1 MTFPVP
7 ATRVAFQYGQ
17 HEVVLETGHMAR
29 QATAAVVVSI
39 AETVVLVSVVAK
51 KEAKEGQDFFPLT
64 VDYMERFY
72 AGGRI
77 PGGFFKREG
86 RQTENETLTSRLIDR
101 PLRPLFPE
109 GYYNEIQVVAT
120 VLSLNPQVS
129 GDIAALIGASA
140 AMSLSGVPFQGPIGA
155 ARVGY
160 ANGQYILNPTAAQLA
175 TSQLDLVVAGTSS
188 AVMMVESEAM
198 QLSEE
203 VMLGAV
209 LFGHEQMQVA
219 IKAINEL
226 VAIAGK
232 PKIEWSAPA
241 EPAAL
246 TAAMDAAEA
255 DVTAAYS
262 ITEKM
267 ARQTAVGA
275 VKKRL
280 TEQLASGDAP
290 QFTAGKVKDAFGN
303 LEAKVVRNRIL
314 DGQPRIDGR
323 DRTTVRGLTMGTSIL
338 PRVHG
343 SSVFTRGETQVVAAV
358 TLGTGKDNQLI
369 DAASGESKDTFLF
382 NYNFPPYCVG
392 ETGRLNAPKRREI
405 GHGRLAKRGLLAVMP
420 DLEREFPYVVRVV
433 TEVMESNGS
442 SSMASVCSA
451 CLALMDAG
459 VPLKAPVAG
468 VAMGLILEGSRWA
481 VLTDILGD
489 EDHLGDMDFK
499 VAGSVNGISALQ
511 MDIKIAGITG
521 EIMKLALEQA
531 KAARLHILT
540 AMTAS
545 LPSARNE
552 LSAYAPRITTIKINP
567 EKIRE
572 VIGKGGATIRSI
584 TEATGTSI
592 DIQDDGT
599 IKIAATSGEAAEA
612 AIARITMLTREVQVG
627 DIYEGRVARLMDFGA
642 FVTILPGR
650 DGLVHISQLSEERVE
665 KVENVVKEGDIVRV
679 KVLEVGRDGKIRL
692 SMKASDVGA
701 A

>member
-1 MTFPVP
+1 MTYP
-7 ATRVAFQYGQ
+7 AAPIRKSFQYGQ

-29 QATAAVVVSI
+29 QATAAVTVSI

-51 KEAKEGQDFFPLT
+51 KEPKEGQDFFPLT

-86 RQTENETLTSRLIDR
+86 RPTENETLTSRLIDR

-109 GYYNEIQVVAT
+109 GFYNEIQVVAT
-120 VLSLNPQVS
+120 VLSLNPEVS

-140 AMSLSGVPFQGPIGA
+140 AMAMAGVPFQGPIGA

-160 ANGQYILNPTAAQLA
+160 ANGQYLLNPTATQLQ
-175 TSQLDLVVAGTSS
+175 TSQLDLVVAGTKD
-188 AVMMVESEAM
+188 AVLMVESEAQ

-209 LFGHEQMQVA
+209 LFGHAQMQVA
-219 IKAINEL
+219 ITAINEL
-226 VAIAGK
+226 VAVAGK
-232 PKIEWSAPA
+232 PKWDWTAPPEA
-241 EPAAL
+241 PEL
-246 TAAMDAAEA
+246 TAAMNAVEG
-255 DVTAAYS
+255 DVTAAYQ
-262 ITEKM
+262 ITDKK
-267 ARQTAVGA
+267 ARQDAVGA
-275 VKKRL
+275 IKKRL
-280 TEQLASGDAP
+280 NEQLAGGESP
-290 QFTAGKVKDAFGN
+290 KFSAGKVKDAFGN
-303 LEAKVVRNRIL
+303 LEARVVRNRIL
-314 DGQPRIDGR
+314 DGHPRIDGR
-323 DRTTVRGLTMGTSIL
+323 DRTTVRSLTMGTSIL

-369 DAASGESKDTFLF
+369 DAASGETKDTFLF

-405 GHGRLAKRGLLAVMP
+405 GHGRLAKRGVQAVMP
-420 DLEREFPYVVRVV
+420 DLDREFPYVVRVV

-521 EIMKLALEQA
+521 EIMKVALEQA
-531 KAARLHILT
+531 KAARLHILN
-540 AMTAS
+540 AMVAA
-545 LPSARNE
+545 LPSHRSE
-552 LSAYAPRITTIKINP
+552 LSSYAPRITTIKINP

-592 DIQDDGT
+592 DIDDDGT
-599 IKIAATSGEAAEA
+599 IKIAATSGQAADA

-650 DGLVHISQLSEERVE
+650 DGLVHISQLSETRVE
-665 KVENVVKEGDIVRV
+665 KVQDVVKEGDVVRV

-692 SMKASDVGA
+692 SMKASDVGIA
-701 A
+701 

>member
-160 ANGQYILNPTAAQLA
+160 ANGQYILNPTATQLA
-175 TSQLDLVVAGTSS
+175 TSQLDLVVAGTAN

-219 IKAINEL
+219 INAINQL
-226 VAIAGK
+226 TAIAGK
-232 PKIEWSAPA
+232 PKQEWSAPA

-246 TAAMDAAEA
+246 TAAMEAAEA

-280 TEQLASGDAP
+280 TDQLASGDAP
-290 QFTAGKVKDAFGN
+290 QFTAAKVKDAFGN

-468 VAMGLILEGSRWA
+468 VAMGLILEGSRFA

-511 MDIKIAGITG
+511 MDIKTAGITG

-540 AMTAS
+540 AMNAA
-545 LPSARNE
+545 LPAARSE
-552 LSAYAPRITTIKINP
+552 LSSYAPRITTIKINP

>member
-7 ATRVAFQYGQ
+7 ATRVSFQYGQ

-109 GYYNEIQVVAT
+109 GFYNEIQVVAT

-160 ANGQYILNPTAAQLA
+160 ANGQYILNPTVAQLE
-175 TSQLDLVVAGTSS
+175 TSKLDLVVAGTKD
-188 AVMMVESEAM
+188 AVLMVESEAQ

-209 LFGHEQMQVA
+209 LFGHEQMQAA
-219 IKAINEL
+219 ITAINQL
-226 VAIAGK
+226 VATAGK
-232 PKIEWSAPA
+232 PKWEWSAPA

-246 TAAMDAAEA
+246 TAAMEAAEA
-255 DVTAAYS
+255 DVAAAYL
-262 ITEKM
+262 ITDKM
-267 ARQTAVGA
+267 ARQIAVGA

-290 QFTAGKVKDAFGN
+290 QFSAGKVKDAFGN

-420 DLEREFPYVVRVV
+420 DLDREFPYVVRVV
-433 TEVMESNGS
+433 TEVMANSLRCGS
-442 SSMASVCSA
+442 P
-451 CLALMDAG
+451 CLAWDDLWKSSRM
-459 VPLKAPVAG
+459 VAPTTV
-468 VAMGLILEGSRWA
+468 EGS
-481 VLTDILGD
+481 
-489 EDHLGDMDFK
+489 
-499 VAGSVNGISALQ
+499 
-511 MDIKIAGITG
+511 
-521 EIMKLALEQA
+521 
-531 KAARLHILT
+531 
-540 AMTAS
+540 
-545 LPSARNE
+545 
-552 LSAYAPRITTIKINP
+552 
-567 EKIRE
+567 
-572 VIGKGGATIRSI
+572 
-584 TEATGTSI
+584 
-592 DIQDDGT
+592 
-599 IKIAATSGEAAEA
+599 
-612 AIARITMLTREVQVG
+612 
-627 DIYEGRVARLMDFGA
+627 
-642 FVTILPGR
+642 
-650 DGLVHISQLSEERVE
+650 
-665 KVENVVKEGDIVRV
+665 
-679 KVLEVGRDGKIRL
+679 
-692 SMKASDVGA
+692 
-701 A
+701 